1 MFDLVTVVF
10 KDELPILKVQ
20 AQSISQYC
28 KQLPIRNI
36 YVVVNDLETLV
47 ERIDPAWWYQYRSCV
62 KIVHRDMFGA
72 DLGSN
77 GWVSQQVLKLL
88 TAAVSHNEWSLVLDA
103 KTVFVKPVDPTLLLD
118 AQGRAQ
124 TGLLPIFP
132 VFEQCQHR
140 VQQLFGIQMLE
151 QIGPGGPPFLF
162 KNHVVREMI
171 SDIEHSTKQD
181 FCEWFLQQ
189 GIVTEF
195 MLYSGYVI
203 KKFRRLDALYVAR
216 NPEFAMEHVCHSQV
230 NSFDLILDRAEST
243 TPLTVSVHR
252 GAWAQL
258 TDQQQ
263 QRYRNY
269 LQSRS
274 LGKAMSL

>member
-10 KDELPILKVQ
+10 KDELPVLKVQ

-47 ERIDPAWWYQYRSCV
+47 ERIDPAWWYQYRSHV
-62 KIVHRDMFGA
+62 KIVHRDMFGV

-103 KTVFVKPVDPTLLLD
+103 KTVFVKPVDTPLLLD

-124 TGLLPIFP
+124 TGRLPIFP

-140 VQQLFGIQMLE
+140 VQQLFDIQLPE
-151 QIGPGGPPFLF
+151 QIGPGGVPFLF

-189 GIVTEF
+189 GLVTEF
-195 MLYSGYVI
+195 MLYSGYVV
-203 KKFRRLDALYVAR
+203 KKFHSLDTLYAAQ
-216 NPEFAMEHVCHSQV
+216 NPEFCVENVCHSQV
-230 NSFDLILDRAEST
+230 NSFDSILDRVEST
-243 TPLTVSVHR
+243 APLTVSVHR

-263 QRYRNY
+263 QRYRDY
-269 LQSRS
+269 LRGHS